1 MARKIDLTQ
10 THIMDGTY
18 HCYNVSNGT
27 NSPSMVPPP
36 VKMNAWRNSKLVEIR
51 VRRSGRQVGKVWYS
65 NVTVKD
71 AGLTRADI
79 QKAVPNI
86 SSYALTR
93 YFGQVEDGQE
103 AAPEVEA
110 TPEPKPA
117 PEPATVIPALLDLQ
131 NKNNP
136 KSSPMKKVSEV
147 ESVEVDVTDEQ
158 KIIETIHSAE
168 KFKPGFLKMSDMKWK
183 LLVRTVLRGKNI
195 MLTGPSGEGKTL
207 SVHALKAALGRPFF
221 YINLGNM
228 QDPQTALIGKT
239 HFKEGEGTH
248 FEESYFVKALRT
260 PNAIILLD
268 EFSRLNDDA
277 ENILMSVLDYN
288 QRYLRLTESEDSETV
303 NVAEGVCFI
312 ATANMGNEYTSTKVL
327 DRAMLDRFSR
337 IEVDEL
343 DKKSRVSLMH
353 ELYPNVPK
361 KKLQHI
367 AELAHQIHVDYY
379 SDSPRVENLISTR
392 MCVETAEYLN
402 DGFLLSE
409 AAEVTIYPFFDRDGG
424 DDSARTFVKMIIQK
438 FGEETRP
445 SVDGTTV
452 EPDNDQP
459 LFGEDDFDILK

>member
-1 MARKIDLTQ
+1 MARTIDLSN
-10 THIMDGTY
+10 THIMESDWR
-18 HCYNVSNGT
+18 CYNVLTGGSSAHGIPPLVKSNAF
-27 NSPSMVPPP
+27 
-36 VKMNAWRNSKLVEIR
+36 KNSKLVEVR
-51 VRRSGRQVGKVWYS
+51 VRKSGRTVGKRWYS
-65 NVTVKD
+65 NVNVEDTS
-71 AGLTRADI
+71 LTREMVRTN
-79 QKAVPNI
+79 VPRL
-86 SSYALTR
+86 SSYSLNR
-93 YFGQVEDGQE
+93 YFGP
-103 AAPEVEA
+103 PEEEQKA
-110 TPEPKPA
+110 TPEVKA
-117 PEPATVIPALLDLQ
+117 TPEPATVIPALLDLQ
-131 NKNNP
+131 NTNNS
-136 KSSPMKKVSEV
+136 KSSPMKKVSDV
-147 ESVEVDVTDEQ
+147 ESVDVDVLDEQ

-248 FEESYFVKALRT
+248 FEESYFVKALKT

-303 NVAEGVCFI
+303 NVAEGVCFV

-337 IEVDEL
+337 VEVDEL
-343 DKKSRVSLMH
+343 DKKSRVDLMH
-353 ELYPNVPK
+353 ELYPNVPN

-392 MCVETAEYLN
+392 MCVETAEYIN
-402 DGFLLSE
+402 DGFLLKE

-445 SVDGTTV
+445 SIDGTDVV

-459 LFGEDDFDILK
+459 LFGDDDFDILK